1 MELFKSIF
9 IVGGLKEFVRLLS
22 LVVIFCIWLDWLGI
36 TVEYFTK
43 KRYYDNESRCNI
55 RYLFSAIFSY
65 LFLFIHG
72 GLLICILI
80 WAWR

>member
-22 LVVIFCIWLDWLGI
+22 LVVIFFIWLYWLEI

-43 KRYYDNESRCNI
+43 KIYYDNKLKCNI
-55 RYLFSAIFSY
+55 
-65 LFLFIHG
+65 
-72 GLLICILI
+72 
-80 WAWR
+80 

>member
-22 LVVIFCIWLDWLGI
+22 LVGIFFIWFDWLVI

-43 KRYYDNESRCNI
+43 KIYYANKLKCNI
-55 RYLFSAIFSY
+55 QYLFSAIFSY

>member
-9 IVGGLKEFVRLLS
+9 IVGGPKEFVRLLS

-43 KRYYDNESRCNI
+43 KIYLTKKIYYDN
-55 RYLFSAIFSY
+55 
-65 LFLFIHG
+65 
-72 GLLICILI
+72 IL
-80 WAWR
+80 